1 VIEGLCSR
9 ATLAYSWHFPREGP
23 DAQHDTD
30 HSPDSL
36 KPSAL
41 AGLTDE
47 VLVGR
52 ARNKDVAAFEEL
64 LGRYED
70 KLYRLAMRFVRNEN
84 DAQEIL
90 QDVFLSAWRNLP
102 GFEGRAQFGSW
113 MYRVTVNA
121 ALMFLRARNRHP
133 EVMLDDIEPGTL
145 HKVAEQS
152 VHGSSEDWS
161 QRPDEQFQSEELRRH
176 IQTAV
181 DALPD
186 GLRTSFWCAT
196 WKVFPPRRRPIC
208 SACRCLRSRHACT
221 APAWPC
227 VRPSGS
233 TSRRRAA
240 QGCDEH
246 DVCPAVDLR
255 RGPAGRRAQSGGG
268 AQCAC

>member
-1 VIEGLCSR
+1 MM
-9 ATLAYSWHFPREGP
+9 PRS
-23 DAQHDTD
+23 DTD
-30 HSPDSL
+30 HSPDGA

-47 VLVGR
+47 VLVAR
-52 ARNKDVAAFEEL
+52 ARSKDVAAFEEL

-133 EVMLDDIEPGTL
+133 EVMLDDIEPGVL
-145 HKVAEQS
+145 HKAAEQS

-161 QRPDEQFQSEELRRH
+161 QRPDEQLQSEELRRH

-186 GLRTSFWCAT
+186 GLRT
-196 WKVFPPRRRPIC
+196 VFLVRDVEGL
-208 SACRCLRSRHACT
+208 STEET
-221 APAWPC
+221 AELLNL
-227 VRPSGS
+227 SL
-233 TSRRRAA
+233 
-240 QGCDEH
+240 
-246 DVCPAVDLR
+246 PAVKTRLHRARLALR
-255 RGPAGRRAQSGGG
+255 EAIGHYFAP
-268 AQCAC
+268 

>member
-1 VIEGLCSR
+1 MM
-9 ATLAYSWHFPREGP
+9 PRS
-23 DAQHDTD
+23 DTD
-30 HSPDSL
+30 HSPDGG

-47 VLVGR
+47 VLVAR
-52 ARNKDVAAFEEL
+52 ARAKDVVAFEEL

-90 QDVFLSAWRNLP
+90 QEVFLSAWRNLP

-133 EVMLDDIEPGTL
+133 EVMLDDVEPAVL
-145 HKVAEQS
+145 HKGTEQS
-152 VHGSSEDWS
+152 GHGSSEDWS
-161 QRPDEQFQSEELRRH
+161 QRPDEQLQSEELRRH

-186 GLRTSFWCAT
+186 GLRT
-196 WKVFPPRRRPIC
+196 VFLVRDVEGL
-208 SACRCLRSRHACT
+208 STEET
-221 APAWPC
+221 ADLLNL
-227 VRPSGS
+227 SL
-233 TSRRRAA
+233 
-240 QGCDEH
+240 
-246 DVCPAVDLR
+246 PAVKTRLHRARLALR
-255 RGPAGRRAQSGGG
+255 EAIGLYFAP
-268 AQCAC
+268 